1 MDSMKVV
8 RDKRKG
14 YLGAFRC
21 CWRLG
26 HTVPITHS
34 CRGSR
39 MIARDCL
46 VPDIPTTVE
55 HIIASLPRD
64 SVHTSQAEL
73 QFAVELRMN

>member
-39 MIARDCL
+39 MIERDCL
-46 VPDIPTTVE
+46 VHDIPTTV
-55 HIIASLPRD
+55 
-64 SVHTSQAEL
+64 
-73 QFAVELRMN
+73 